1 MKRMEKEQDE
11 LRKVLKYCLE
21 NPIIS
26 YILLK
31 QKLLTPKEETHLLA
45 LFAAEKEKQPE
56 ESHPSASGTI
66 SPIPKLQN
74 TSPKNM
80 EIMKNAIHFITE
92 NYAYRITLPDVASE
106 AHLNPAYFSS
116 LFKQSTGI
124 SFKEYLN
131 LVRIEESK
139 RLLITTEFSIIDIAI
154 GIGFEDQSYFSKVF
168 KKYTGVT
175 PKQFRYTF
183 SSSSPSPSS

>member
-1 MKRMEKEQDE
+1 MERMKTEQDE
-11 LRKVLKYCLE
+11 LKKVLKYCLE

-45 LFAAEKEKQPE
+45 LFAKEKKKQPE
-56 ESHPSASGTI
+56 ESHPSASGAV

-92 NYAYRITLPDVASE
+92 NYAYRITLSDVASE

-175 PKQFRYTF
+175 PKQFRYTSST
-183 SSSSPSPSS
+183 SSSTPQP

>member
-1 MKRMEKEQDE
+1 MELIRKDADE
-11 LRKVLKYCLE
+11 LKKILTYCLE

-31 QKLLTPKEETHLLA
+31 QKLLTPSEERRFLA
-45 LFAAEKEKQPE
+45 LFAKEKERQSSE
-56 ESHPSASGTI
+56 AHPSASGAA
-66 SPIPKLQN
+66 SPIPKLLN

-92 NYAYRITLPDVASE
+92 NYAYRITLSDVASE
-106 AHLNPAYFSS
+106 THLNPAYFSS
-116 LFKQSTGI
+116 LFKKSTGI

-175 PKQFRYTF
+175 PKQFRYTASTN
-183 SSSSPSPSS
+183 SSTPQP

>member
-1 MKRMEKEQDE
+1 MNWMAKDQDE
-11 LRKVLKYCLE
+11 MKKIINFCLE

-26 YILLK
+26 HILLK
-31 QKLLTPKEETHLLA
+31 EKILTEKDRNRLLT
-45 LFAAEKEKQPE
+45 LFMQEKKKQPTGP
-56 ESHPSASGTI
+56 HPSASGTA
-66 SPIPKLQN
+66 SPIPPLKNVSL
-74 TSPKNM
+74 KNM
-80 EIMKNAIHFITE
+80 EILKTAIHFITE
-92 NYAYRITLPDVASE
+92 NYAYRITLSDVADE

-139 RLLITTEFSIIDIAI
+139 RLLIKTEFSIIDIAI

-175 PKQFRYTF
+175 PKQFRYTAST
-183 SSSSPSPSS
+183 SSSTLQP